1 MLDLIQ
7 CDCLTRS
14 IVSPPSNPD
23 EVCIVIRVLIVADE
37 LWAGPAISGRLAAD
51 PVIEVAGII
60 SSLEN
65 ALYLAGGCRD
75 GGPDA
80 EIRRALRV
88 GRWTF
93 WQMTQTMIYRFALN
107 NRASAVRVAIQSG
120 WIEPTPPA

>member
-1 MLDLIQ
+1 M
-7 CDCLTRS
+7 
-14 IVSPPSNPD
+14 
-23 EVCIVIRVLIVADE
+23 IRVLIVANE
-37 LWAGPAISGRLAAD
+37 HGTGPAISKRIAAD
-51 PVIEVAGII
+51 PVIEVARIT

-93 WQMTQTMIYRFALN
+93 WQMTQTMIYRLALN